1 MIHLDL
7 HAVCIGTIKE
17 IAPGKRS
24 AIDKHPVREDV
35 VEVGELGIEG
45 DQQKER
51 RLYFGRMLHGGP
63 EKAIHAYPH
72 EHLPVWSEIAEREVL
87 PGNLGE
93 NLSIGGILED
103 EVHVGDEW
111 AWGEVLLRV
120 TEPRTPCSKLDV
132 VLGRP
137 VKRTMLHGTMTGWY
151 LSVLRPGT
159 APTAGAIE
167 VVSRG
172 TGPTIA
178 DVLRGRKASRA
189 S

>member
-7 HAVCIGTIKE
+7 HAVCIGVIKE

-24 AIDKHPVREDV
+24 AIDKHPVRDDLV
-35 VEVGELGIEG
+35 RVGEMGIEG

-51 RLYFGRMLHGGP
+51 RLYFGRQLHGGP
-63 EKAIHAYPH
+63 DKAVHAYPH
-72 EHLPVWSEIAEREVL
+72 EHLAVWSEIAEREVL
-87 PGNLGE
+87 PGNIGE
-93 NLSIGGILED
+93 NLSIGGMLED
-103 EVHVGDEW
+103 EVRIGDEW

-120 TEPRTPCSKLDV
+120 TEPRTPCAKLDI

-137 VKRTMLHGTMTGWY
+137 VKRTMAHAAMTGWY
-151 LSVLRPGT
+151 LAVDRPGV

-167 VVSRG
+167 IVRAG

-178 DVLRGRKASRA
+178 DVLRGRKGARA